1 LWPDLTLLERTMGA
15 SMRYCFILALVA
27 VAFSFALSSVR
38 AKIRVAQATTI
49 AGSHGVVG
57 TNPDDSTYSGTVVI
71 SNISDNQYRFD
82 CSVGNGQSFTGTG
95 GSPAPRSR
103 WIGAR
108 MPRDLSGG
116 MNGILA
122 GTWGNADAFPLT
134 PRDWRL

>member
-82 CSVGNGQSFTGTG
+82 CRE
-95 GSPAPRSR
+95 RSELYR
-103 WIGAR
+103 HWR
-108 MPRDLSGG
+108 
-116 MNGILA
+116 LA
-122 GTWGNADAFPLT
+122 GTSISVDWGQDAP
-134 PRDWRL
+134 